1 MEEWIASFN
10 VLTLGP
16 VWAYIVKGTLFTV
29 IISTISVLLSIVIGA
44 VLALMRNYCNAPKYL
59 VFKYLASL
67 YIEVFRNTPLL
78 LWIFVAV
85 VFCPVPDIFGHSLFG
100 LSSVETKMLF
110 KASMAL
116 TVYTSS
122 VIAEIIRGGLN
133 AVPRGQFETAYS
145 QGFGVVKTMYYI
157 ILPQAL
163 RKVVP
168 TLLSQ
173 IITTIKDSSFLANVA
188 TIELMSRVRKIL
200 SSANVYNGIGTI
212 NVSDVFV
219 LYGTAALIY
228 FVINFSLSMWV
239 RRMQVKRGAT
249 A

>member
-1 MEEWIASFN
+1 MEDWIASFN

-29 IISTISVLLSIVIGA
+29 IISTVSVLLSIVIGA
-44 VLALMRNYCNAPKYL
+44 VLALVRNYCNAPRYRI
-59 VFKYLASL
+59 FKYLASL

-85 VFCPVPDIFGHSLFG
+85 VFCPGPDFFGHPLFG

-133 AVPRGQFETAYS
+133 AVPRGQFETAYT
-145 QGFGVVKTMYYI
+145 QGFGIVKTMYYVV
-157 ILPQAL
+157 LPQAL
-163 RKVVP
+163 RNVVP

-200 SSANVYNGIGTI
+200 SSANVYNGLGTI

-219 LYGTAALIY
+219 LYGTAAVIY
-228 FVINFSLSMWV
+228 FVINFSLSLWV
-239 RRMQVKRGAT
+239 RRMQAKRGVT

>member
-29 IISTISVLLSIVIGA
+29 IISTVSVILSIIIGA
-44 VLALMRNYCNAPKYL
+44 VLSLVRNYCNAPRYL
-59 VFKYLASL
+59 IFKWLASL

-78 LWIFVAV
+78 LWIFVGV
-85 VFCPVPDIFGHSLFG
+85 VFCPVPDFFGHPLFG

-133 AVPRGQFETAYS
+133 AVSKGQFETAYT
-145 QGFGVVKTMYYI
+145 QGFGIVGTMYYI

-163 RKVVP
+163 RNVVP

-200 SSANVYNGIGTI
+200 SSANVYNGLGTI

-219 LYGTAALIY
+219 LYGTAAVIY
-228 FVINFSLSMWV
+228 FIINFSLSLWV
-239 RRMQVKRGAT
+239 RRLQAKRGVT

>member
-29 IISTISVLLSIVIGA
+29 IISTISVILSIIIGA
-44 VLALMRNYCNAPKYL
+44 VLALVRNYCNAPRYL
-59 VFKYLASL
+59 IFKWMASL

-78 LWIFVAV
+78 LWIFVGV
-85 VFCPVPDIFGHSLFG
+85 VFCPVPDFFGHPLFG

-133 AVPRGQFETAYS
+133 AVPKGQFETAYT
-145 QGFGVVKTMYYI
+145 QGFGIVGTMYYV

-163 RKVVP
+163 RNVVP

-200 SSANVYNGIGTI
+200 SSANVYNGLGTI

-219 LYGTAALIY
+219 LYGTAAVIY
-228 FVINFSLSMWV
+228 FIINFSLSLWV
-239 RRMQVKRGAT
+239 RRLQAKRGVT

>member
-29 IISTISVLLSIVIGA
+29 IISTVSVILSIIIGA
-44 VLALMRNYCNAPKYL
+44 VLALVRNYCNAPRYL
-59 VFKYLASL
+59 IFKWMASL

-78 LWIFVAV
+78 LWIFVGV
-85 VFCPVPDIFGHSLFG
+85 VFCPVPDFFGHPLFG
-100 LSSVETKMLF
+100 LSSVETKILF

-133 AVPRGQFETAYS
+133 AVPKGQFETAYT
-145 QGFGVVKTMYYI
+145 QGFGIVGTMYYV

-163 RKVVP
+163 RNVVP

-200 SSANVYNGIGTI
+200 SSANVYNGLGTI

-219 LYGTAALIY
+219 LYGTAAVIY
-228 FVINFSLSMWV
+228 FIINFSLSLWV
-239 RRMQVKRGAT
+239 RRLQAKRGVT